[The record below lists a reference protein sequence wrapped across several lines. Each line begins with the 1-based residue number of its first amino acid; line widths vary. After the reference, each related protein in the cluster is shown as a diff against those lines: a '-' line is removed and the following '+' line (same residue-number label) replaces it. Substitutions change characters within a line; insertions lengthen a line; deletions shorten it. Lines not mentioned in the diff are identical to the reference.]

1 MNKIS
6 AIEAIIQKN
15 ISSANIIILSEKLS
29 IFANKLQ
36 INMEKGLSFT
46 TTMRVSPEVTA
57 EYIGSG
63 DLAVLATPAMCALME
78 NAAMMAVTSHLEEG
92 QTTVG
97 TALNIEHS
105 RATKVG
111 EIITATAVL
120 TEVNGRELQFN
131 IAARDEVGVI
141 GEGTHTRFIVNREK
155 FMAKLQ

>member
-1 MNKIS
+1 
-6 AIEAIIQKN
+6 
-15 ISSANIIILSEKLS
+15 
-29 IFANKLQ
+29 
-36 INMEKGLSFT
+36 METGLSFT
-46 TTMRVSPEVTA
+46 ATMRVSAEVTA

-78 NAAMMAVTSHLEEG
+78 NAAMMAVASHLEEG

-111 EIITATAVL
+111 EVITATAVL
-120 TEVNGRELQFN
+120 TEVNGRELHFN
-131 IAARDEVGVI
+131 IAARDGVGVI

-155 FMAKLQ
+155 FMAKLK

>member
-1 MNKIS
+1 MNT
-6 AIEAIIQKN
+6 
-15 ISSANIIILSEKLS
+15 
-29 IFANKLQ
+29 
-36 INMEKGLSFT
+36 GLSFT
-46 TTMRVSPEVTA
+46 ATMRVATEVTA

-78 NAAMMAVTSHLEEG
+78 NAAMMAVAQHLEEG

-111 EIITATAVL
+111 AVVTATAVL
-120 TEVNGRELQFN
+120 TEVNGRELKFN

-155 FMAKLQ
+155 FMAKLK

>member
-1 MNKIS
+1 
-6 AIEAIIQKN
+6 
-15 ISSANIIILSEKLS
+15 
-29 IFANKLQ
+29 
-36 INMEKGLSFT
+36 METGLSFT
-46 TTMRVSPEVTA
+46 ATMRVSAEVTA

-78 NAAMMAVTSHLEEG
+78 NAAMMAVANRLEEG

-111 EIITATAVL
+111 EVITATAVL
-120 TEVNGRELQFN
+120 TAVNGRELQFN

-155 FMAKLQ
+155 FMAKLG